1 MQDPNSQEL
10 IQTRRLPHME
20 AIELLHSQLKEANH
34 RARLLS
40 EKVAMLELQLIREGW
55 TSSDFNL
62 LYSKE

>member
-1 MQDPNSQEL
+1 
-10 IQTRRLPHME
+10 ME